1 MWLLPHVISY
11 GKDKYFFEPPKRN
24 KQTNKQKLKPTGSN
38 GDERGPQEPS
48 PLSHPFIRPP
58 QDFWPLPVSFDIIFK
73 TLLCLPA
80 DNSRG
85 IPPEGS
91 SSKARTQVPR
101 GHPTYCPFCLA
112 APPFLPVF
120 VFFTT
125 DQAFSDGHKF
135 LSHPLGKQRRSCEDE
150 WPHPSCLVRR
160 EALRI
165 GPHGCAFYSL
175 GKMEDCV
182 PCIRGGLHYH

>member
-1 MWLLPHVISY
+1 MEKINISLSLQN
-11 GKDKYFFEPPKRN
+11 ETN
-24 KQTNKQKLKPTGSN
+24 KQTSKNSN
-38 GDERGPQEPS
+38 QQGATVMRGAPRSPPHFLIPS
-48 PLSHPFIRPP
+48 YAP